1 MKAGILAEE
10 GAEEGVP
17 EAFNLGGRGFVASR
31 QGQEVSVTQRAK
43 ESSSKENRAGRLS
56 APGEP
61 RERRGKASFP
71 FFVSLKLLKIF
82 KHQLTNSCQEYCEKA
97 PGVKKLPSKWEGS
110 APGGP
115 ELESPGLGRWGG
127 GTGQEEE
134 VLAGAPPPSSDQSS
148 LLDH

>member
-1 MKAGILAEE
+1 MGILAEE
-10 GAEEGVP
+10 RAEEGVP
-17 EAFNLGGRGFVASR
+17 EAFNLGGRGFLASW
-31 QGQEVSVTQRAK
+31 QGQEVSVTQQAK

-61 RERRGKASFP
+61 RQCRGKASFP
-71 FFVSLKLLKIF
+71 FFVFLKLLKIF

-97 PGVKKLPSKWEGS
+97 PGVKKLPSEWEGS

-115 ELESPGLGRWGG
+115 ELESPGLGRWGE

-134 VLAGAPPPSSDQSS
+134 VLAGAPPPSSDHSS
-148 LLDH
+148 L